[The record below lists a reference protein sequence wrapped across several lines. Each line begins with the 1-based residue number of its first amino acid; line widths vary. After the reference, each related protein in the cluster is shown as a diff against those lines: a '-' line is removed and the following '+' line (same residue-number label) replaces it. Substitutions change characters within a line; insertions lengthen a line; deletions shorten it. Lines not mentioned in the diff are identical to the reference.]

1 VNNLKNEK
9 SPYLVQHAD
18 NPVHWYPWSDEAFNI
33 ARKEDKP
40 VFLSIGYATCHWC
53 HVMAHESFEDEEI
66 AALMNEAF
74 VNIKVDREERP
85 DIDHTYMTVCQMLT
99 GSGGWPLTIIMTP
112 DRKPFYAATYIP
124 KESRYQRAGMR
135 ELIPAIAKTW
145 SENRANIDKAIRRIE
160 EGFNQIHHA
169 ETGNFPGKEI
179 SNKAFGNYL
188 SNYDREY
195 GGFGGAPKFP
205 TPTNLMFLLR
215 HWKLE
220 KSDTALQM
228 VVKTLINMR
237 LGGIWDHVGGGF
249 HRYST
254 DRKWLLP
261 HFEKMLYDQALLM
274 LAYTEAYQVTGYR
287 IFKDTVEDIGRYV
300 LRDLTGAGGAFYSA
314 EDADSEGE
322 EGKFYT
328 LTVDEVKEILGT
340 EEARQ
345 FCDAYNIQPEG
356 NYTDEASRQKTGAN
370 IPHLSNSFSD
380 LFSKPSD
387 YEEKKVQAVFKSAAQ
402 LLEEREKR
410 PRPLLDDKVLTDWN
424 GLMIAAFARAG
435 FVLDNQTYLNAAEK
449 AMQFILKHMF
459 TGNSLKHRWK
469 EDAEIEGF
477 ADDYAF
483 IVWGLIE
490 LFQSG
495 FDSSYLKYAIELND
509 LFVEKLWDNENG
521 GFWFSDQDEDQPFG
535 RQKQF
540 YDGATPS
547 SNSVAF
553 NNLLLLERLTGNT
566 KYGKQAHQLGELFGP
581 LSERSPAGY
590 SMALQ
595 AVQFVHA
602 NPKEIVIVKGG
613 NLEAA
618 EQITAKLKTWYM
630 PFTTRIVKTADNQ
643 KEIEKLSPFTAAQKT
658 INNRTTIYV
667 CENFSCEAPVQDL
680 SGLEKLLNIPK

>member
-1 VNNLKNEK
+1 VNNLENEK
-9 SPYLVQHAD
+9 SPYLIQHAE
-18 NPVHWYPWSDEAFNI
+18 NPVHWYPWGDEAFKA
-33 ARKEDKP
+33 AREQNKP
-40 VFLSIGYATCHWC
+40 VLLSIGYATCHWC

-66 AALMNEAF
+66 AALMNDAF

-112 DRKPFYAATYIP
+112 DKKPFYAATYIP

-135 ELIPAIAKTW
+135 ELIPAISKTW

-160 EGFNQIHHA
+160 EGFNQVHHA
-169 ETGNFPGKEI
+169 ETGNFPGKQI
-179 SNKAFGNYL
+179 SKKAFDNYL

-195 GGFGGAPKFP
+195 GGFGSAPKFP

-215 HWKLE
+215 HWKME
-220 KSDTALQM
+220 KSDTALQV

-274 LAYTEAYQVTGYR
+274 LAYTEAYQITGYR
-287 IFKDTVEDIGRYV
+287 IFKDTIDDIAQYV
-300 LRDLTGAGGAFYSA
+300 FRDLTGPEGAFYSA

-328 LTVDEVKEILGT
+328 WKVGEISEILGK
-340 EEARQ
+340 EEARK
-345 FCDAYNIQPEG
+345 FCDAYALQPEG
-356 NYTDEASRQKTGAN
+356 NYTDEASGQKTGAN
-370 IPHLSNSFSD
+370 IPHLSESFSH
-380 LFSKPSD
+380 LFSKPSN
-387 YEEKKVQAVFKSAAQ
+387 YEDEKVQAVFKSAAQ
-402 LLEEREKR
+402 LLGEREKR

-449 AMQFILKHMF
+449 AMHFILKHMF

-469 EDAEIEGF
+469 EDADIEGF

-483 IVWGLIE
+483 IIWGLIE

-495 FDSSYLKYAIELND
+495 FDSSYLKHAIVLND

-521 GFWFSDQDEDQPFG
+521 GFWFSDRDQDQPFG

-566 KYGKQAHQLGELFGP
+566 KYGKQANKLGELFGP
-581 LSERSPAGY
+581 LSEHSPTGY

-602 NPKEIVIVKGG
+602 HSNEIVVVKGD
-613 NLEAA
+613 NQEVA
-618 EQITAKLKTWYM
+618 EQIVGEIRKRYM
-630 PFTTRIVKTADNQ
+630 PFTTRIFKTSDNQ
-643 KEIEKLSPFTAAQKT
+643 KQVERLSPFTTVQKS
-658 INNRTTIYV
+658 INNKTTIYV
-667 CENFSCEAPVQDL
+667 CEDFSCEAPVQ
-680 SGLEKLLNIPK
+680 SLEKFIELFEKD

>member
-1 VNNLKNEK
+1 VNNLENEK
-9 SPYLVQHAD
+9 SPYLIQHAE
-18 NPVHWYPWSDEAFNI
+18 NPVHWYPWSDEAFKA
-33 ARKEDKP
+33 AREQNKP
-40 VFLSIGYATCHWC
+40 VLLSIGYATCHWC

-66 AALMNEAF
+66 AALMNDAF

-112 DRKPFYAATYIP
+112 DKKPFYAATYIP

-145 SENRANIDKAIRRIE
+145 TENRENIDKAIQRIE
-160 EGFNQIHHA
+160 ESFLQVHRS
-169 ETGNFPGKEI
+169 ETGNFPGKQI
-179 SNKAFGNYL
+179 SKKAFNNYL

-195 GGFGGAPKFP
+195 GGFGSAPKFP

-215 HWKLE
+215 HWKME

-274 LAYTEAYQVTGYR
+274 IAYTEAYQITGYR
-287 IFKDTVEDIGRYV
+287 IFKDTIDDIAQYV
-300 LRDLTGAGGAFYSA
+300 LRDLTGAEGAFYSA

-328 LTVDEVKEILGT
+328 WKVGEISEILGK
-340 EEARQ
+340 EEARK
-345 FCDAYNIQPEG
+345 FCDAYALQPEG

-370 IPHLSNSFSD
+370 IPHLSESFSH
-380 LFSKPSD
+380 LFSKPSN
-387 YEEKKVQAVFKSAAQ
+387 YEDEKVQAVFKSAAQ
-402 LLEEREKR
+402 LLGEREKR

-449 AMQFILKHMF
+449 AMHFILKHMF

-469 EDAEIEGF
+469 EDADIEGF

-483 IVWGLIE
+483 IIWGLIE

-495 FDSSYLKYAIELND
+495 FDSSYLKHAIVLND

-521 GFWFSDQDEDQPFG
+521 GFWFSDRDQDQPFG

-553 NNLLLLERLTGNT
+553 NNLLLLERLTCNT
-566 KYGKQAHQLGELFGP
+566 KYGKQANKLGELFGP
-581 LSERSPAGY
+581 LSEHSPTGY

-602 NPKEIVIVKGG
+602 HSNEIVVVKGD
-613 NLEAA
+613 NQEVA
-618 EQITAKLKTWYM
+618 EQIVGEIRKRYM
-630 PFTTRIVKTADNQ
+630 PFTTKIFKTSDNQ
-643 KEIEKLSPFTAAQKT
+643 KQVEKLSPFTTAQKS
-658 INNRTTIYV
+658 INNKTTIYV
-667 CENFSCEAPVQDL
+667 CEDFSCEAPVQ
-680 SGLEKLLNIPK
+680 SLEKFIELFEKD